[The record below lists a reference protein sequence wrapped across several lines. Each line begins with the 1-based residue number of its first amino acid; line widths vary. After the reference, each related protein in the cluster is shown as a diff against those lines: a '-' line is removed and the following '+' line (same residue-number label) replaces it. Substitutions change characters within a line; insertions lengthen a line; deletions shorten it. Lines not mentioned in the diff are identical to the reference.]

1 MISQP
6 FEYSRPGTL
15 AEALELLAGGSAKPL
30 AGGMSLIPMMKLRLA
45 DPEHVV
51 DLGRIPGLDA
61 ISESSGRIRIGAM
74 ATHYGIE
81 SSALI
86 RAKCPL
92 LAETAGRI
100 GDVQVRNSGTIGGS
114 VAHADPSSDYPAA
127 LLALDA
133 TVHIAGRSGSRSLPY
148 AKFLVDTF
156 TTLLEPGE
164 LVEAVEIPV
173 ENSSTGSSYQKMVQ
187 PASGF
192 AILGVAARVAQT
204 AGKITFARIGI
215 TGLGAKAFRAV
226 NVEAL
231 LLAGNLAAASAAA
244 GDGVDANSDLHA
256 SAHYR
261 SQMVKVYC
269 ARAIST
275 ALSRAA

>member
-15 AEALELLAGGSAKPL
+15 AEALELLSGGSTKPL

-45 DPEHVV
+45 APEHLI
-51 DLGRIPGLDA
+51 DLSRIPGLDA
-61 ISESSGRIRIGAM
+61 ISEGGGSIRIGAL

-114 VAHADPSSDYPAA
+114 VAHADPSSDYAAA

-133 TVHIAGRSGSRSLPY
+133 TVHIAGRRGNRSLPY
-148 AKFLVDTF
+148 AEFLVDTF

-164 LVEAVEIPV
+164 LVEAIEIPA
-173 ENSSTGSSYQKMVQ
+173 ENPSTGSSYQKMVQ

-192 AILGVAARVAQT
+192 AIVGVAARVARI

-215 TGLGAKAFRAV
+215 TGLGSKAFRAV

-231 LLAGNLAAASAAA
+231 LLAGNAAAAAAAA
-244 GDGVDANSDLHA
+244 GDGIEANSDLHA
-256 SAHYR
+256 SSHYR

>member
-15 AEALELLAGGSAKPL
+15 AEALELLSGGSAKPL

-45 DPEHVV
+45 APEHLI
-51 DLGRIPGLDA
+51 DLSRIPGLDA
-61 ISESSGRIRIGAM
+61 ISEGGGSIRIGAL

-114 VAHADPSSDYPAA
+114 VAHADPSSDYAAA

-133 TVHIAGRSGSRSLPY
+133 TVHIAGRRGNRSLPY
-148 AKFLVDTF
+148 AEFLVDTF

-164 LVEAVEIPV
+164 LVEAIEIPA
-173 ENSSTGSSYQKMVQ
+173 ENPSTGSSYQKMVQ

-192 AILGVAARVAQT
+192 AIVGVAARVARI

-215 TGLGAKAFRAV
+215 TGLGSKAFRAV

-231 LLAGNLAAASAAA
+231 LLAGNAAAAAAAA
-244 GDGVDANSDLHA
+244 GDGIEANSDLHA
-256 SAHYR
+256 SSHYR